1 MDLNLPKNV
10 IVFDHP
16 LIQHKV
22 GILRNKS
29 TSTKEFRELVSEVS
43 MLMGYEATRDL
54 AVEEVEV
61 ETPIARAKIK
71 QLAGTKLALVPI
83 LRAGLGMVEG
93 MLTIVPSARVGHIG
107 LFRDH
112 DTLQPIDY
120 YCKLP
125 EDIDQRDVFLLDPM
139 VATGGSVMAAIDS
152 LRKHGARQIKLLCI
166 IAARE
171 GIIKVS
177 EAYPDVKIYCA
188 ALDNELDE
196 NAYIVPGLGDA
207 GDRIFGTK

>member
-1 MDLNLPKNV
+1 MELNLPNNV
-10 IVFDHP
+10 IVLDHP

-22 GILRNKS
+22 GILRDKT
-29 TSTKEFRELVSEVS
+29 TSTKVFRELVSEIS

-54 AVEEVEV
+54 AVEDAEV
-61 ETPIARAKIK
+61 ETPIAHAKIK

-83 LRAGLGMVEG
+83 LRAGLGMVDG
-93 MLTIVPSARVGHIG
+93 MLAIVPSARVGHIG
-107 LFRDH
+107 MFRDH
-112 DTLQPIDY
+112 DTLLPIDY

-139 VATGGSVMAAIDS
+139 VATGGSIISAIKS
-152 LRKHGARQIKLLCI
+152 MQERGAVNIKLLCI

-171 GIIKVS
+171 GITKIT

-188 ALDNELDE
+188 AFDEELDE